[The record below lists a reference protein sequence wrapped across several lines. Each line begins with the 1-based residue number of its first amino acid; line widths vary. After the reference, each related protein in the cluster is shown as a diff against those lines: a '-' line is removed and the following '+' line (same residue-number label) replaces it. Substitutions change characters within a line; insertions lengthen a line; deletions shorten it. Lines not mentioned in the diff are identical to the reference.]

1 MRIMINLINIE
12 IFLQMTPLNYNL
24 FKIQRVFFQ
33 LNSLLTYFAKKRKK
47 RKKKKNILL

>member
-24 FKIQRVFFQ
+24 FKIQ
-33 LNSLLTYFAKKRKK
+33 SLFSVKFIIDLFC
-47 RKKKKNILL
+47 KKKKKKEKKKK